1 MKYLILTLCLPF
13 MLFANSLQE
22 GAFMQPLVIK
32 DQHEK
37 NVIISA
43 DTKEIIVAFTQA
55 QGTAIKAF
63 LEANPNYLAE
73 HHAVYLMDATAV
85 PSMVMSI
92 FMMPKFKKYPYSI
105 GLLEKEKDVAVFP
118 KKEERMTVL
127 SLDKF
132 KITNVS
138 FKESL

>member
-1 MKYLILTLCLPF
+1 

-37 NVIISA
+37 NVIISV

>member
-85 PSMVMSI
+85 PSMVMSM
-92 FMMPKFKKYPYSI
+92 FMMPKFKKYSYSI
-105 GLLEKEKDVAVFP
+105 GLLENEKDLAYFP
-118 KKEERMTVL
+118 KKPDLLTVIT
-127 SLDKF
+127 LDNL
-132 KITNVS
+132 NVTAID
-138 FKESL
+138 FKEKL

>member
-63 LEANPNYLAE
+63 LEANPK
-73 HHAVYLMDATAV
+73 
-85 PSMVMSI
+85 SQ
-92 FMMPKFKKYPYSI
+92 
-105 GLLEKEKDVAVFP
+105 
-118 KKEERMTVL
+118 
-127 SLDKF
+127 
-132 KITNVS
+132 
-138 FKESL
+138 